1 MMRIEQET
9 INEIR
14 EKNDI
19 LDVVSEYVKLEKRG
33 RNYIGLCPF
42 HDEKTPSFSVS
53 EDKQIC
59 HCFGCKKG
67 GNVFQFIQEIKSVSF
82 IDAVSELGNRVGI
95 HIEQETTSHDTSEIV
110 DDHIKMIEMHELMA
124 NNFHYIL
131 KHTEEGEAALAY
143 LKSRGFTDELINDRK
158 IGYSPNHAKFT
169 HDFLEKNGYE
179 AVLAYEAGLL
189 SRNDETFDY
198 FDRFRDRIIFP
209 LQNFQGKTVGFS
221 GRTYTDQS
229 PKYLNSP
236 ETPIF
241 QKRKMLY
248 NIDRAR
254 KAIRQNDEVILL
266 EGFMD
271 VIKASEANIKQ
282 VVATM
287 GTALS
292 KEHIIM
298 VKKLAS
304 NVTLLYDGDFAGTEA
319 ALNVGKSLLT
329 EGLNVF
335 VVNLPKKMDPDDY
348 ITEYGEDAF
357 KSFVDGQKQ
366 SYVAFKAQQLYYANE
381 NNDLKHD
388 QHLEEL
394 IQDLNLIRSEFL
406 RKKVLQQIADLYKV
420 DVNSL
425 KNRLAPTIVQNSI
438 DYNYN
443 VPEIKEKKQDKV
455 GRAEQAILKHFM
467 NHKQLFLEYHSR
479 INQEDFTSLNNRVI
493 FSRLNGYYKNNDV
506 FNISDFS
513 SYIEEHQVMETVMY
527 LDSMLIN
534 DEPEKDEME
543 DYIEVIS
550 PSVDQ
555 ELTIEY
561 LNEQL
566 NRAMQMGDLAL
577 QRQYLEQ
584 IIQFNRNRM

>member
-1 MMRIEQET
+1 MRIEQEL

-67 GNVFQFIQEIKSVSF
+67 GNVFQFIQEIKGISF
-82 IDAVSELGNRVGI
+82 VDAVRELGDKVDI
-95 HIEQETTSHDTSEIV
+95 HIEQQETAPTEGIV

-124 NNFHYIL
+124 NNYNYIL
-131 KHTEEGEAALAY
+131 KHTEEGEAALNY
-143 LKSRGFTDELINDRK
+143 LKSRGFTEELINDRK
-158 IGYSPNHAKFT
+158 IGYAPNHSKFT
-169 HDFLEKNGYE
+169 HDFLEKNGYD

-209 LQNFQGKTVGFS
+209 LLNFQGKTVGFS

-254 KAIRQNDEVILL
+254 KFIRQNDEVILL

-271 VIKASEANIKQ
+271 VIKSFEADIKQ

-292 KEHIIM
+292 REHVTM

-304 NVTLLYDGDFAGTEA
+304 NVTLLYDGDFAGKEA
-319 ALNVGKSLLT
+319 AINVGKDLLN

-335 VVNLPKKMDPDDY
+335 VVNLPKTMDPDDY
-348 ITEYGEDAF
+348 ITEYGSDAF
-357 KSFVDGQKQ
+357 KSFVEGQKQ
-366 SYVAFKAQQLYYANE
+366 SYVTFKAQQLYYANE
-381 NNDLKHD
+381 NNDLKHE
-388 QHLEEL
+388 QHIEEL
-394 IQDLNLIRSEFL
+394 IHDINLIQSEFL
-406 RKKVLQQIADLYKV
+406 RKKVLQQVADLYKV

-425 KNRLAPTIVQNSI
+425 KNRLSPNIVQNYT
-438 DYNYN
+438 DYNN
-443 VPEIKEKKQDKV
+443 FVPEMKEKKLDKI
-455 GRAEQAILKHFM
+455 GRAEQALLKHFM

-513 SYIEEHQVMETVMY
+513 SYIEEHQIIETVMY
-527 LDSMLIN
+527 LDSLLIN
-534 DEPEKDEME
+534 DEPETEEIE
-543 DYIEVIS
+543 DYIRIIS
-550 PSVDQ
+550 PNEHKENS
-555 ELTIEY
+555 IEY
-561 LNEQL
+561 LNQQL
-566 NRAMQMGDLAL
+566 NKAMQAGDIAL

-584 IIQFNRNRM
+584 IVQYNRNRM

>member
-1 MMRIEQET
+1 MRIEQEL

-42 HDEKTPSFSVS
+42 HDEKSPSFSVS

-67 GNVFQFIQEIKSVSF
+67 GNVFQFIQEIKGISF
-82 IDAVSELGNRVGI
+82 VDAVRELGDKVDI
-95 HIEQETTSHDTSEIV
+95 HIEQQETAPTEGIV

-124 NNFHYIL
+124 NNYHYIL
-131 KHTEEGEAALAY
+131 KHTEEGEAALNY
-143 LKSRGFTDELINDRK
+143 LKSRGFTEELINDRK
-158 IGYSPNHAKFT
+158 IGYAPNHSKFT
-169 HDFLEKNGYE
+169 HDFLEKNGYD

-209 LQNFQGKTVGFS
+209 LLNFQGKTVGFS

-248 NIDRAR
+248 NVDRAR
-254 KAIRQNDEVILL
+254 KFIRQNDEVILL

-271 VIKASEANIKQ
+271 VIKSFEADIKQ

-292 KEHIIM
+292 REHVTM

-304 NVTLLYDGDFAGTEA
+304 NVTLLYDGDFAGKEA
-319 ALNVGKSLLT
+319 AINVGKDLLN

-335 VVNLPKKMDPDDY
+335 VVNLPKTMDPDDY
-348 ITEYGEDAF
+348 ITEYGSDAF
-357 KSFVDGQKQ
+357 KSFVEGQKQ
-366 SYVAFKAQQLYYANE
+366 SYVTFKAQQLYYANE
-381 NNDLKHD
+381 NNDLKHE
-388 QHLEEL
+388 QHIEEL
-394 IQDLNLIRSEFL
+394 IHDINLIQSEFL
-406 RKKVLQQIADLYKV
+406 RKKVLQQVADLYKV

-425 KNRLAPTIVQNSI
+425 KNRLSPNIVQNYT
-438 DYNYN
+438 DYNN
-443 VPEIKEKKQDKV
+443 FVPEMKEKKLDKI
-455 GRAEQAILKHFM
+455 GRAEQALLKHFM

-513 SYIEEHQVMETVMY
+513 SYIEEHQIIETVMY
-527 LDSMLIN
+527 LDSLLIN
-534 DEPEKDEME
+534 DEPETEEIE
-543 DYIEVIS
+543 DYIRIICPNEHKENS
-550 PSVDQ
+550 
-555 ELTIEY
+555 IEY
-561 LNEQL
+561 LNQQL
-566 NRAMQMGDLAL
+566 NKAMQAGDIAL

-584 IIQFNRNRM
+584 IVQYNRNRM

>member
-1 MMRIEQET
+1 MRIEQEL

-67 GNVFQFIQEIKSVSF
+67 GNVFQFIQEIKGISF
-82 IDAVSELGNRVGI
+82 VDAVRELGDKVDI
-95 HIEQETTSHDTSEIV
+95 HIEQQETAPTEGIV

-124 NNFHYIL
+124 NNYHYIL
-131 KHTEEGEAALAY
+131 KHTEEGEAALNY
-143 LKSRGFTDELINDRK
+143 LKSRGFTEELINDRK
-158 IGYSPNHAKFT
+158 IGYAPNHSKFT
-169 HDFLEKNGYE
+169 HDFLEKNGYD

-189 SRNDETFDY
+189 SRNDKTFDY

-209 LQNFQGKTVGFS
+209 LLNFQGKTVGFS

-254 KAIRQNDEVILL
+254 KFIRQNDEVILL

-271 VIKASEANIKQ
+271 VIKSFEADIKQ

-292 KEHIIM
+292 REHVTM

-304 NVTLLYDGDFAGTEA
+304 NVTLLYDGDFAGKEA
-319 ALNVGKSLLT
+319 AINVGKDLLN

-335 VVNLPKKMDPDDY
+335 VVNLPKTMDPDDY
-348 ITEYGEDAF
+348 ITEYGSDAF
-357 KSFVDGQKQ
+357 KSFVEGQKQ
-366 SYVAFKAQQLYYANE
+366 SYVTFKAQQLYYANE
-381 NNDLKHD
+381 NNDLKHE
-388 QHLEEL
+388 QHIEEL
-394 IQDLNLIRSEFL
+394 IHDINLIQSEFL
-406 RKKVLQQIADLYKV
+406 RKKVLQQVADLYKV

-425 KNRLAPTIVQNSI
+425 KNRLSPNIVQNYT
-438 DYNYN
+438 DYNN
-443 VPEIKEKKQDKV
+443 FVPEMKEKKLDKI
-455 GRAEQAILKHFM
+455 GRAEQALLKHFM

-513 SYIEEHQVMETVMY
+513 SYIEEHQIIETVMY
-527 LDSMLIN
+527 LDSLLIN
-534 DEPEKDEME
+534 DEPETEEIE
-543 DYIEVIS
+543 DYIRIIS
-550 PSVDQ
+550 PNEHKENS
-555 ELTIEY
+555 IEY
-561 LNEQL
+561 LNQQL
-566 NRAMQMGDLAL
+566 NKAMQAGDIAL

-584 IIQFNRNRM
+584 IVQYNRNRM

>member
-1 MMRIEQET
+1 MRIEQEL

-67 GNVFQFIQEIKSVSF
+67 GNVFQFIQEIKGISF
-82 IDAVSELGNRVGI
+82 VDAVRELGDKVDI
-95 HIEQETTSHDTSEIV
+95 HIEQQETAPTEGIV

-124 NNFHYIL
+124 NNYHYIL
-131 KHTEEGEAALAY
+131 KHTEEGEAALNY
-143 LKSRGFTDELINDRK
+143 LKSRGFTEELINNRK
-158 IGYSPNHAKFT
+158 IGYAPNHSKFT
-169 HDFLEKNGYE
+169 HDFLEKNGYD

-209 LQNFQGKTVGFS
+209 LLNFQGKTVGFS

-254 KAIRQNDEVILL
+254 KFIRQNDEVILL

-271 VIKASEANIKQ
+271 VIKSFEADIKQ

-292 KEHIIM
+292 REHVTM

-304 NVTLLYDGDFAGTEA
+304 NVTLLYDGDFAGKEA
-319 ALNVGKSLLT
+319 AINVGKDLLN

-335 VVNLPKKMDPDDY
+335 VVNLPKTMDPDDY
-348 ITEYGEDAF
+348 ITEYGSDAF
-357 KSFVDGQKQ
+357 KSFVEGQKQ
-366 SYVAFKAQQLYYANE
+366 SYVTFKAQQLYYANE
-381 NNDLKHD
+381 NNDLKHE
-388 QHLEEL
+388 QHIEEL
-394 IQDLNLIRSEFL
+394 IHDINLIQSEFL
-406 RKKVLQQIADLYKV
+406 RKKVLQQVADLYKV

-425 KNRLAPTIVQNSI
+425 KNRLSPNIVQNYT
-438 DYNYN
+438 DYNN
-443 VPEIKEKKQDKV
+443 FVPEMKEKKLDKI
-455 GRAEQAILKHFM
+455 GRAEQALLKHFM

-513 SYIEEHQVMETVMY
+513 SYIEEHQIIETVMY
-527 LDSMLIN
+527 LDSLLIN
-534 DEPEKDEME
+534 DEPETEEIE
-543 DYIEVIS
+543 DYIRIIS
-550 PSVDQ
+550 PNEHKENS
-555 ELTIEY
+555 IEY
-561 LNEQL
+561 LNQQL
-566 NRAMQMGDLAL
+566 NKAMQAGDIAL

-584 IIQFNRNRM
+584 IVQYNRNRM

>member
-1 MMRIEQET
+1 MRIEQEL

-67 GNVFQFIQEIKSVSF
+67 GNVFQFIQEIKGISF
-82 IDAVSELGNRVGI
+82 VDAVRELGDKVDI
-95 HIEQETTSHDTSEIV
+95 HIEQQETAPTEGIV

-124 NNFHYIL
+124 NNYHYIL
-131 KHTEEGEAALAY
+131 KHTEEGEAALNY
-143 LKSRGFTDELINDRK
+143 LKSRGFTEELINDRK
-158 IGYSPNHAKFT
+158 IGYAPNHSKFT
-169 HDFLEKNGYE
+169 HDFLEKNGYD
-179 AVLAYEAGLL
+179 ALLAYEAGLL

-209 LQNFQGKTVGFS
+209 LLNFQGKTVGFS

-254 KAIRQNDEVILL
+254 KFIRQNDEVILL

-271 VIKASEANIKQ
+271 VIKSFEADIKQ

-292 KEHIIM
+292 REHVTM

-304 NVTLLYDGDFAGTEA
+304 NVTLLYDGDFAGKEA
-319 ALNVGKSLLT
+319 AINVGKDLLN

-335 VVNLPKKMDPDDY
+335 VVNLPKAMDPDDY
-348 ITEYGEDAF
+348 ITEYGSDAF
-357 KSFVDGQKQ
+357 KSFVEGQKQ

-381 NNDLKHD
+381 NNDLKHE
-388 QHLEEL
+388 QHIEEL
-394 IQDLNLIRSEFL
+394 IHDINLIQSEFL
-406 RKKVLQQIADLYKV
+406 RKKVLQQVADLYKV

-425 KNRLAPTIVQNSI
+425 KNRLSPNIVQNYT
-438 DYNYN
+438 DYNN
-443 VPEIKEKKQDKV
+443 FVPEMKEKKLDKV
-455 GRAEQAILKHFM
+455 GRAEQALLKHFM

-513 SYIEEHQVMETVMY
+513 SYIEEHQIIETVMY
-527 LDSMLIN
+527 LDSLLIN
-534 DEPEKDEME
+534 DEPETEEIE
-543 DYIEVIS
+543 DYIRIIS
-550 PSVDQ
+550 PNEHKENS
-555 ELTIEY
+555 IEY
-561 LNEQL
+561 LNQQL
-566 NRAMQMGDLAL
+566 NKAMQAGDIAL

-584 IIQFNRNRM
+584 IVQYNRNRM

>member
-1 MMRIEQET
+1 MRIEQEL

-59 HCFGCKKG
+59 HCFGCKIG
-67 GNVFQFIQEIKSVSF
+67 GNVFQFTQEIKGISF
-82 IDAVSELGNRVGI
+82 VDAVRELGDKVDI
-95 HIEQETTSHDTSEIV
+95 HIEQQETAPTEGIV

-124 NNFHYIL
+124 NNYHYIL
-131 KHTEEGEAALAY
+131 KHTEEGEAALNY
-143 LKSRGFTDELINDRK
+143 LKSRGFTEELINDRK
-158 IGYSPNHAKFT
+158 IGYAPNHSKFT
-169 HDFLEKNGYE
+169 HDFLEKNGYD

-209 LQNFQGKTVGFS
+209 LLNFQGKTVGFS

-254 KAIRQNDEVILL
+254 KFIRQNDEVILL

-271 VIKASEANIKQ
+271 VIKSFEADIKQ

-292 KEHIIM
+292 REHVTM

-304 NVTLLYDGDFAGTEA
+304 NVTLLYDGDFAGKEA
-319 ALNVGKSLLT
+319 AINVGKDLLN

-335 VVNLPKKMDPDDY
+335 VVNLPKTMDPDDY
-348 ITEYGEDAF
+348 ITEYGSDAF
-357 KSFVDGQKQ
+357 KSFVEGQKQ
-366 SYVAFKAQQLYYANE
+366 SYVTFKAQQLYYANE
-381 NNDLKHD
+381 NNDLKHE
-388 QHLEEL
+388 QHIEEL
-394 IQDLNLIRSEFL
+394 IHDINLIQSEFL
-406 RKKVLQQIADLYKV
+406 RKKVLQQVADLYKV

-425 KNRLAPTIVQNSI
+425 KNRLSPNIVQNYT
-438 DYNYN
+438 DYNN
-443 VPEIKEKKQDKV
+443 FVPEMKEKKLDKI
-455 GRAEQAILKHFM
+455 GRAEQALLKHFM

-513 SYIEEHQVMETVMY
+513 SYIEEHQIIETVMY
-527 LDSMLIN
+527 LDSLLIN
-534 DEPEKDEME
+534 DEPETEEIE
-543 DYIEVIS
+543 DYIRIIS
-550 PSVDQ
+550 PNEHKENS
-555 ELTIEY
+555 IEY
-561 LNEQL
+561 LNQQL
-566 NRAMQMGDLAL
+566 NKAMQAGDIAL

-584 IIQFNRNRM
+584 IVQYNRNRM

>member
-1 MMRIEQET
+1 MRIEQET

-67 GNVFQFIQEIKSVSF
+67 GNVFQFIQEIKDIPFVE
-82 IDAVSELGNRVGI
+82 AVKELGSRVDI
-95 HIEQETTSHDTSEIV
+95 HVESNEPSSSETIV

-131 KHTEEGEAALAY
+131 KHTEEGEEALAY

-158 IGYSPNHAKFT
+158 IGYSPNHSKFT
-169 HDFLEKNGYE
+169 HDFLEKNGYDT
-179 AVLAYEAGLL
+179 VLAFEAGLL

-209 LQNFQGKTVGFS
+209 LLNFQGKTVGFS
-221 GRTYTDQS
+221 GRTYTDQT

-254 KAIRQNDEVILL
+254 KYIRQNDEVILL

-271 VIKASEANIKQ
+271 VIKADQADIKQ

-304 NVTLLYDGDFAGTEA
+304 NVTLLYDGDFAGNEA
-319 ALNVGKSLLT
+319 ALNVGKILLN
-329 EGLNVF
+329 EGINVY
-335 VVNLPKKMDPDDY
+335 VVHLPKKMDPDDY
-348 ITEYGEDAF
+348 ITEYGNEAF
-357 KSFVDGQKQ
+357 KSFVDSQKQ
-366 SYVAFKAQQLYYANE
+366 SFVGFKAQQLYYANE
-381 NNDLKHD
+381 NNDLKHE

-394 IQDLNLIRSEFL
+394 INDINLIRSDFL
-406 RKKVLQQIADLYKV
+406 RKKVLQQVADLYKV

-425 KNRLAPTIVQNSI
+425 KNQLSPNIVQNTI
-438 DYNYN
+438 DYDQY
-443 VPEIKEKKQDKV
+443 VPDFKEKKLDKV
-455 GRAEQAILKHFM
+455 GRAEQALIKHFM
-467 NHKQLFLEYHSR
+467 NQKQLFLEYHSR

-493 FSRLNGYYKNNDV
+493 FSRLNGYYKNNDI

-513 SYIEEHQVMETVMY
+513 SYIEDHNVMETVMY
-527 LDSMLIN
+527 LDSLLIN
-534 DEPEKDEME
+534 DDPESEEIE
-543 DYIEVIS
+543 DYINIIS
-550 PSVDQ
+550 PD
-555 ELTIEY
+555 EIKENTIEY

-566 NRAMQMGDLAL
+566 NKAMQSGDMAL

-584 IIQFNRNRM
+584 IVQYNRNRM

>member
-1 MMRIEQET
+1 MRIEQET

-67 GNVFQFIQEIKSVSF
+67 GNVFQFIQEIKDIPFVE
-82 IDAVSELGNRVGI
+82 AVKELGSRVDI
-95 HIEQETTSHDTSEIV
+95 HVESNEPSSSEAIV

-131 KHTEEGEAALAY
+131 KHTEEGEEALAY

-158 IGYSPNHAKFT
+158 IGYSPNHSKFT
-169 HDFLEKNGYE
+169 HDFLEKNGYD
-179 AVLAYEAGLL
+179 AVLAFEAGLL

-209 LQNFQGKTVGFS
+209 LLNFQGKTVGFS
-221 GRTYTDQS
+221 GRTYTDQT

-254 KAIRQNDEVILL
+254 KFIRQNDEVILL

-271 VIKASEANIKQ
+271 VIKADQADIKQ

-304 NVTLLYDGDFAGTEA
+304 NVTLLYDGDFAGNEA
-319 ALNVGKSLLT
+319 ALNVGKILLN
-329 EGLNVF
+329 EGINVY
-335 VVNLPKKMDPDDY
+335 VVHLPKKLDPDDY
-348 ITEYGEDAF
+348 ITEYGNEAF
-357 KSFVDGQKQ
+357 KSFVDSQKQ
-366 SYVAFKAQQLYYANE
+366 SFVGFKAQQLYYANE
-381 NNDLKHD
+381 NNDLKHE

-394 IQDLNLIRSEFL
+394 INDINLIRSDFL
-406 RKKVLQQIADLYKV
+406 RKKVLQQVADLYKV

-425 KNRLAPTIVQNSI
+425 KNQLSPNIVQTTI
-438 DYNYN
+438 DYDQY
-443 VPEIKEKKQDKV
+443 VPDFKEKKLDKV
-455 GRAEQAILKHFM
+455 GRAEQALIKHFM
-467 NHKQLFLEYHSR
+467 NQKQLFLEYHSR

-513 SYIEEHQVMETVMY
+513 SYIEDHNIMETVMY
-527 LDSMLIN
+527 LDSLLIN
-534 DEPEKDEME
+534 DDPESEEIE
-543 DYIEVIS
+543 DYINIIS
-550 PSVDQ
+550 P
-555 ELTIEY
+555 EEIKENTIEY

-566 NRAMQMGDLAL
+566 NKAMQSGDMAL

-584 IIQFNRNRM
+584 IVQYNRNRM

>member
-1 MMRIEQET
+1 MRIEQEL

-67 GNVFQFIQEIKSVSF
+67 GNVFQFIQEIKGISF
-82 IDAVSELGNRVGI
+82 VDAVRELGDKVDI
-95 HIEQETTSHDTSEIV
+95 HIEQQETAPTEGIV

-124 NNFHYIL
+124 NNYHYIL
-131 KHTEEGEAALAY
+131 KHTEEGEAALNY
-143 LKSRGFTDELINDRK
+143 LKSRGFTEELINDRK
-158 IGYSPNHAKFT
+158 IGYAPNHSKFT
-169 HDFLEKNGYE
+169 HDFLEKNGYD

-189 SRNDETFDY
+189 SRNDQTFDY

-209 LQNFQGKTVGFS
+209 LLNFQGKTVGFS

-248 NIDRAR
+248 NVDRAR
-254 KAIRQNDEVILL
+254 KFIRQNDEVILL

-271 VIKASEANIKQ
+271 VIKSFEADIKQ

-292 KEHIIM
+292 REHVTM

-304 NVTLLYDGDFAGTEA
+304 NVTLLYDGDFAGKEA
-319 ALNVGKSLLT
+319 AINVGKDLLN

-335 VVNLPKKMDPDDY
+335 VVNLPKTMDPDDY
-348 ITEYGEDAF
+348 ITEYGSDAF
-357 KSFVDGQKQ
+357 KSFVEGQKQ
-366 SYVAFKAQQLYYANE
+366 SYVTFKAQQLYYANE
-381 NNDLKHD
+381 NNDLKHE
-388 QHLEEL
+388 QHIEEL
-394 IQDLNLIRSEFL
+394 IHDINLIQSEFL
-406 RKKVLQQIADLYKV
+406 RKKVLQQVADLYKV

-425 KNRLAPTIVQNSI
+425 KNRLSPNIVQNYT
-438 DYNYN
+438 DYNN
-443 VPEIKEKKQDKV
+443 FVPEMKEKKLDKI
-455 GRAEQAILKHFM
+455 GRAEQALLKHFM

-513 SYIEEHQVMETVMY
+513 SYIEEHQIIETVMY
-527 LDSMLIN
+527 LDSLLIN
-534 DEPEKDEME
+534 DEPETEEIE
-543 DYIEVIS
+543 DYIRIICPNEHKENS
-550 PSVDQ
+550 
-555 ELTIEY
+555 IEY
-561 LNEQL
+561 LNQQL
-566 NRAMQMGDLAL
+566 NKAMQAGDIAL

-584 IIQFNRNRM
+584 IVQYNRNRM

>member
-1 MMRIEQET
+1 MRIEQDL

-67 GNVFQFIQEIKSVSF
+67 GNVFQFIQEIKGISF
-82 IDAVSELGNRVGI
+82 VDAVRELGDKVDI
-95 HIEQETTSHDTSEIV
+95 HIEKQEMAPTEGIV

-124 NNFHYIL
+124 NNYHYIL
-131 KHTEEGEAALAY
+131 KHTEEGEAALNY
-143 LKSRGFTDELINDRK
+143 LKSRGFTEELINDRK
-158 IGYSPNHAKFT
+158 IGYAPNHSKFT
-169 HDFLEKNGYE
+169 HDFLEKNGYD

-209 LQNFQGKTVGFS
+209 LLNFQGKTVGFS

-254 KAIRQNDEVILL
+254 KFIRQNDEVILL

-271 VIKASEANIKQ
+271 VIKSFEADIKQ

-292 KEHIIM
+292 REHVTM

-304 NVTLLYDGDFAGTEA
+304 NVTLLYDGDFAGKEA
-319 ALNVGKSLLT
+319 AINVGKDLLN

-335 VVNLPKKMDPDDY
+335 VVNLPKTMDPDDY
-348 ITEYGEDAF
+348 ITEYGSDAF
-357 KSFVDGQKQ
+357 KSFVEGQKQ

-381 NNDLKHD
+381 NNDLKHE
-388 QHLEEL
+388 QHIEEL
-394 IQDLNLIRSEFL
+394 IHDINLIQSEFL
-406 RKKVLQQIADLYKV
+406 RKKVLQQVADLYKV

-425 KNRLAPTIVQNSI
+425 KNRLSPNIVQNYT
-438 DYNYN
+438 DYNN
-443 VPEIKEKKQDKV
+443 FVPEMKEKKLDKV
-455 GRAEQAILKHFM
+455 GRAEQALLKHFM

-513 SYIEEHQVMETVMY
+513 SYIEEHQIIETVMY
-527 LDSMLIN
+527 LDSLLIN
-534 DEPEKDEME
+534 DEPETEEIE
-543 DYIEVIS
+543 DYIRIIS
-550 PSVDQ
+550 PNEHKENS
-555 ELTIEY
+555 IEY
-561 LNEQL
+561 LNQQL
-566 NRAMQMGDLAL
+566 NKAMQAGDIAL

-584 IIQFNRNRM
+584 IVQYNRNRM

>member
-1 MMRIEQET
+1 MRIEQEL

-67 GNVFQFIQEIKSVSF
+67 GNVFQFIQEIKGISF
-82 IDAVSELGNRVGI
+82 VDAVRELGDKVDI
-95 HIEQETTSHDTSEIV
+95 HIEQQETAPTEGIV

-124 NNFHYIL
+124 NNYHYIL
-131 KHTEEGEAALAY
+131 KHTEEGEVALNY
-143 LKSRGFTDELINDRK
+143 LKSRGFTEELINDRK
-158 IGYSPNHAKFT
+158 IGYAPNHSKFT
-169 HDFLEKNGYE
+169 HDFLEKNGYD

-209 LQNFQGKTVGFS
+209 LLNFQGKTVGFS

-254 KAIRQNDEVILL
+254 KFIRQNDEVILL

-271 VIKASEANIKQ
+271 VIKSFEADIKQ

-292 KEHIIM
+292 REHVTM

-304 NVTLLYDGDFAGTEA
+304 NVTLLYDGDFAGKEA
-319 ALNVGKSLLT
+319 AINVGKDLLN

-335 VVNLPKKMDPDDY
+335 VVNLPKTMDPDDY
-348 ITEYGEDAF
+348 ITEYGSDAF
-357 KSFVDGQKQ
+357 KSFVEGQKQ
-366 SYVAFKAQQLYYANE
+366 SYVTFKAQQLYYANE
-381 NNDLKHD
+381 NNDLKHE
-388 QHLEEL
+388 QHIEEL
-394 IQDLNLIRSEFL
+394 IHDINLIQSEFL
-406 RKKVLQQIADLYKV
+406 RKKVLQQVADLYKV

-425 KNRLAPTIVQNSI
+425 KNRLSPNIVQNYT
-438 DYNYN
+438 DYNN
-443 VPEIKEKKQDKV
+443 FVPEMKEKKLDKI
-455 GRAEQAILKHFM
+455 GRAEQALLKHFM

-513 SYIEEHQVMETVMY
+513 SYIEEHQIIETVMY
-527 LDSMLIN
+527 LDSLLIN
-534 DEPEKDEME
+534 DEPETEEIE
-543 DYIEVIS
+543 DYIRIIS
-550 PSVDQ
+550 PNEHKENS
-555 ELTIEY
+555 IEY
-561 LNEQL
+561 LNQQL
-566 NRAMQMGDLAL
+566 NKAMQAGDIAL

-584 IIQFNRNRM
+584 IVQYNRNRM

>member
-1 MMRIEQET
+1 MRIEQEL

-42 HDEKTPSFSVS
+42 HDEKSPSFSVS

-67 GNVFQFIQEIKSVSF
+67 GNVFQFIQEIKGISF
-82 IDAVSELGNRVGI
+82 VDAVRELGDKVDI
-95 HIEQETTSHDTSEIV
+95 HIEQQETAPTEGIV

-124 NNFHYIL
+124 NNYHYIL
-131 KHTEEGEAALAY
+131 KHTEEGEAALNY
-143 LKSRGFTDELINDRK
+143 LKSRGFTEELINDRK
-158 IGYSPNHAKFT
+158 IGYAPNHSKFT
-169 HDFLEKNGYE
+169 HDFLEKNGYD

-209 LQNFQGKTVGFS
+209 LLNFQGKTVGFS

-254 KAIRQNDEVILL
+254 RFIRQNDEVILL

-271 VIKASEANIKQ
+271 VIKSFEADIKQ

-292 KEHIIM
+292 REHVTM

-304 NVTLLYDGDFAGTEA
+304 NVTLLYDGDFAGKEA
-319 ALNVGKSLLT
+319 AINVGKDLLN

-335 VVNLPKKMDPDDY
+335 VVNLPKTMDPDDY
-348 ITEYGEDAF
+348 ITEYGSDAF
-357 KSFVDGQKQ
+357 KSFVEGQKQ
-366 SYVAFKAQQLYYANE
+366 SYVTFKAQQLYYANE
-381 NNDLKHD
+381 NNDLKHE
-388 QHLEEL
+388 QHIEEL
-394 IQDLNLIRSEFL
+394 IHDINLIQSEFL
-406 RKKVLQQIADLYKV
+406 RKKVLQQVADLYKV

-425 KNRLAPTIVQNSI
+425 KNRLSPNIVQNYT
-438 DYNYN
+438 DYNN
-443 VPEIKEKKQDKV
+443 FVPEMKEKKLDKI
-455 GRAEQAILKHFM
+455 GRAEQALLKHFM

-513 SYIEEHQVMETVMY
+513 SYIEEHQIIETVMY
-527 LDSMLIN
+527 LDSLLIN
-534 DEPEKDEME
+534 DEPETEEIE
-543 DYIEVIS
+543 DYIRIICPNEHKENS
-550 PSVDQ
+550 
-555 ELTIEY
+555 IEY
-561 LNEQL
+561 LNQQL
-566 NRAMQMGDLAL
+566 NKAMQAGDIAL

-584 IIQFNRNRM
+584 IVQYNRNRM

>member
-1 MMRIEQET
+1 MRIEQET

-19 LDVVSEYVKLEKRG
+19 LDVVSEYVKLEKKG

-67 GNVFQFIQEIKSVSF
+67 GNVFQFIQEIKDIPFVE
-82 IDAVSELGNRVGI
+82 AVKELGSRVDI
-95 HIEQETTSHDTSEIV
+95 HVESNEPSSSEAIV

-131 KHTEEGEAALAY
+131 KHTEEGEEALAY
-143 LKSRGFTDELINDRK
+143 LKSRGFTDDLINDRK
-158 IGYSPNHAKFT
+158 IGYSPNHSKFT
-169 HDFLEKNGYE
+169 NDFLKKNGYD
-179 AVLAYEAGLL
+179 AVLAFEAGLL

-209 LQNFQGKTVGFS
+209 LLNFQGKTVGFS
-221 GRTYTDQS
+221 GRTYTDQT

-254 KAIRQNDEVILL
+254 KFIRQNDEVILL

-271 VIKASEANIKQ
+271 VIKADQADIKQ

-304 NVTLLYDGDFAGTEA
+304 NVTLLYDGDFAGNEA
-319 ALNVGKSLLT
+319 ALNVGKILLN
-329 EGLNVF
+329 EGINVY
-335 VVNLPKKMDPDDY
+335 VVHLPKKMDPDDY
-348 ITEYGEDAF
+348 ITEYGNEAF
-357 KSFVDGQKQ
+357 KSFVDSQKQ
-366 SYVAFKAQQLYYANE
+366 SFVGFKAQQLYYANE
-381 NNDLKHD
+381 NNDLKHE

-394 IQDLNLIRSEFL
+394 INDINLIRSDFL
-406 RKKVLQQIADLYKV
+406 RKKVLQQVADLYKV

-425 KNRLAPTIVQNSI
+425 KNQLSPNIVQNTI
-438 DYNYN
+438 DYDQY
-443 VPEIKEKKQDKV
+443 VPDFKEKKLDKV
-455 GRAEQAILKHFM
+455 GRAEQALIKHFM
-467 NHKQLFLEYHSR
+467 NQKQLFLEYHSR

-513 SYIEEHQVMETVMY
+513 SYIEDHNIMETVMY
-527 LDSMLIN
+527 LDSLLIN
-534 DEPEKDEME
+534 DDPESEEIE
-543 DYIEVIS
+543 DYINIIS
-550 PSVDQ
+550 P
-555 ELTIEY
+555 EEIKENTIEY

-566 NRAMQMGDLAL
+566 NKAMQSGDMAL

-584 IIQFNRNRM
+584 IVQYNRNRM

>member
-1 MMRIEQET
+1 MRIEQEL

-19 LDVVSEYVKLEKRG
+19 LNVVSEYVKLEKRG

-67 GNVFQFIQEIKSVSF
+67 GNVFQFIQEIKGISF
-82 IDAVSELGNRVGI
+82 VDAVRELGDKVDI
-95 HIEQETTSHDTSEIV
+95 HIEQQETAPTEGIV

-124 NNFHYIL
+124 NNYHYIL
-131 KHTEEGEAALAY
+131 KHTEEGEAALNY
-143 LKSRGFTDELINDRK
+143 LKSRGFTEELINDRK
-158 IGYSPNHAKFT
+158 IGYAPNHSKFT
-169 HDFLEKNGYE
+169 HDFLEKNGYD

-209 LQNFQGKTVGFS
+209 LLNFQGKTVGFS

-254 KAIRQNDEVILL
+254 KFIRQNDEVILL

-271 VIKASEANIKQ
+271 VIKSFEADIKQ

-292 KEHIIM
+292 REHVTM

-304 NVTLLYDGDFAGTEA
+304 NVTLLYDGDFAGKEA
-319 ALNVGKSLLT
+319 AINVGKDLLN

-335 VVNLPKKMDPDDY
+335 VVNLPKTMDPDDY
-348 ITEYGEDAF
+348 ITEYGSDAF
-357 KSFVDGQKQ
+357 KSFVEGQKQ
-366 SYVAFKAQQLYYANE
+366 SYVTFKAQQLYYANE
-381 NNDLKHD
+381 NNDLKHE
-388 QHLEEL
+388 QHIEEL
-394 IQDLNLIRSEFL
+394 IHDINLIQSEFL
-406 RKKVLQQIADLYKV
+406 RKKVLQQVADLYKV

-425 KNRLAPTIVQNSI
+425 KNRLSPNIVQNYT
-438 DYNYN
+438 DYNN
-443 VPEIKEKKQDKV
+443 FVPEMKEKKLDKI
-455 GRAEQAILKHFM
+455 GRAEQALLKHFM

-513 SYIEEHQVMETVMY
+513 SYIEEHQIIETVMY
-527 LDSMLIN
+527 LDSLLIN
-534 DEPEKDEME
+534 DEPETEEIE
-543 DYIEVIS
+543 DYIRIIS
-550 PSVDQ
+550 PNEHKENS
-555 ELTIEY
+555 IEY
-561 LNEQL
+561 LNQQL
-566 NRAMQMGDLAL
+566 NKAMQAGDIAL

-584 IIQFNRNRM
+584 IVQYNRNRM

>member
-1 MMRIEQET
+1 MRIEQEL

-67 GNVFQFIQEIKSVSF
+67 GNVFQFIQEIKGISF
-82 IDAVSELGNRVGI
+82 VDAVRELGDKVDI
-95 HIEQETTSHDTSEIV
+95 HIEQQETAPTEGIV

-124 NNFHYIL
+124 NNYHYIL
-131 KHTEEGEAALAY
+131 KHTEEGEAALNY
-143 LKSRGFTDELINDRK
+143 LKSRGFTEELINDRK
-158 IGYSPNHAKFT
+158 IGYAPNHSKFT
-169 HDFLEKNGYE
+169 HDFLEKNGYD
-179 AVLAYEAGLL
+179 ALLAYEAGLL

-209 LQNFQGKTVGFS
+209 LLNFQGKTVGFS

-254 KAIRQNDEVILL
+254 KFIRQNDEVILL

-271 VIKASEANIKQ
+271 VIKSFEADIKQ

-292 KEHIIM
+292 REHVTM

-304 NVTLLYDGDFAGTEA
+304 NVTLLYDGDFAGKEA
-319 ALNVGKSLLT
+319 AINVGKDLLN

-335 VVNLPKKMDPDDY
+335 VVNLPKTMDPDDY
-348 ITEYGEDAF
+348 ITEYGSDAF
-357 KSFVDGQKQ
+357 KSFVEGQKQ

-381 NNDLKHD
+381 NNDLKHE
-388 QHLEEL
+388 QHIEEL
-394 IQDLNLIRSEFL
+394 IHDINLIQSEFL
-406 RKKVLQQIADLYKV
+406 RKKVLQQVADLYKV

-425 KNRLAPTIVQNSI
+425 KNRLSPNIVQNYT
-438 DYNYN
+438 DYNN
-443 VPEIKEKKQDKV
+443 FVPEMKEKKLDKV
-455 GRAEQAILKHFM
+455 GRAEQALLKHFM

-513 SYIEEHQVMETVMY
+513 SYIEEHQIIETVMY
-527 LDSMLIN
+527 LDSLLIN
-534 DEPEKDEME
+534 DEPETEEIE
-543 DYIEVIS
+543 DYIRIIS
-550 PSVDQ
+550 PNEHKENS
-555 ELTIEY
+555 IEY
-561 LNEQL
+561 LNQQL
-566 NRAMQMGDLAL
+566 NKAMQAGDIAL

-584 IIQFNRNRM
+584 IVQYNRNRM

>member
-1 MMRIEQET
+1 MRIEQET

-67 GNVFQFIQEIKSVSF
+67 GNVFQFIQEIKDIPFVE
-82 IDAVSELGNRVGI
+82 AVKELGSRVDI
-95 HIEQETTSHDTSEIV
+95 HVESNEPSSSEAIV

-131 KHTEEGEAALAY
+131 KHTEEGEEALAY

-158 IGYSPNHAKFT
+158 IGYSPNHSKFT
-169 HDFLEKNGYE
+169 HDFLEKNGYD
-179 AVLAYEAGLL
+179 AVLAFEAGLL

-209 LQNFQGKTVGFS
+209 LLNFQGKTVGFS
-221 GRTYTDQS
+221 GRTYTDQT

-254 KAIRQNDEVILL
+254 KFIRQNDEVILL

-271 VIKASEANIKQ
+271 VIKADQADIKQ

-304 NVTLLYDGDFAGTEA
+304 NVTLLYDGDFAGNEA
-319 ALNVGKSLLT
+319 ALNVGKILLN
-329 EGLNVF
+329 EGINVY
-335 VVNLPKKMDPDDY
+335 VVHLPKKMDPDDY
-348 ITEYGEDAF
+348 ITEYGNEAF
-357 KSFVDGQKQ
+357 KSFVDSQKQ
-366 SYVAFKAQQLYYANE
+366 SFVGFKAQQLYYANE
-381 NNDLKHD
+381 NNDLKHE

-394 IQDLNLIRSEFL
+394 INDINLIRSDFL
-406 RKKVLQQIADLYKV
+406 RKKVLQQVADLYKV

-425 KNRLAPTIVQNSI
+425 KNQLSPNIVQNTI
-438 DYNYN
+438 DYDQY
-443 VPEIKEKKQDKV
+443 VPDFKEKKLDKV
-455 GRAEQAILKHFM
+455 GRAEQALIKHFM
-467 NHKQLFLEYHSR
+467 NQKQLFLEYHSR

-513 SYIEEHQVMETVMY
+513 SYIEDHNIMETVMY
-527 LDSMLIN
+527 LDSLLIN
-534 DEPEKDEME
+534 EDPESEEIE
-543 DYIEVIS
+543 DYINIIS
-550 PSVDQ
+550 P
-555 ELTIEY
+555 EEIKENTIEY

-566 NRAMQMGDLAL
+566 NKAMQSGDMAL

-584 IIQFNRNRM
+584 IVQYNRNRM

>member
-1 MMRIEQET
+1 MRIEQET

-19 LDVVSEYVKLEKRG
+19 LDVVSEYVKLEKKG

-67 GNVFQFIQEIKSVSF
+67 GNVFQFIQEIKDIPFVE
-82 IDAVSELGNRVGI
+82 AVKELGSRVDI
-95 HIEQETTSHDTSEIV
+95 HVESNEPSSSEAIV

-131 KHTEEGEAALAY
+131 KHTEEGEEALAY
-143 LKSRGFTDELINDRK
+143 LKSRGFTDDLINDRK
-158 IGYSPNHAKFT
+158 IGYSPNHSKFT
-169 HDFLEKNGYE
+169 HDFLEKNGYD
-179 AVLAYEAGLL
+179 AVLAFEAGLL

-209 LQNFQGKTVGFS
+209 LLNFQGKTVGFS
-221 GRTYTDQS
+221 GRTYTDQT

-254 KAIRQNDEVILL
+254 KFIRQNDEVILL

-271 VIKASEANIKQ
+271 VIKADQADIKQ

-304 NVTLLYDGDFAGTEA
+304 NVTLLYDGDFAGNEA
-319 ALNVGKSLLT
+319 ALNVGKILLN
-329 EGLNVF
+329 EGINVY
-335 VVNLPKKMDPDDY
+335 VVHLPKKMDPDDY
-348 ITEYGEDAF
+348 ITEYGNEAF
-357 KSFVDGQKQ
+357 KSFVDSQKQ
-366 SYVAFKAQQLYYANE
+366 SFVGFKAQQLYYANE
-381 NNDLKHD
+381 NNDLKHE

-394 IQDLNLIRSEFL
+394 INDINLIRSDFL
-406 RKKVLQQIADLYKV
+406 RKKVLQQVADLYKV

-425 KNRLAPTIVQNSI
+425 KNQLSPNIVQNTI
-438 DYNYN
+438 DYDQY
-443 VPEIKEKKQDKV
+443 VPDFKEKKLDKV
-455 GRAEQAILKHFM
+455 GRAEQALIKHFM
-467 NHKQLFLEYHSR
+467 NQKQLFLEYHSR

-513 SYIEEHQVMETVMY
+513 SYIEDHNIMETVMY
-527 LDSMLIN
+527 LDSLLIN
-534 DEPEKDEME
+534 DDPESEEIE
-543 DYIEVIS
+543 DYINIIS
-550 PSVDQ
+550 P
-555 ELTIEY
+555 EEIKENTIEY

-566 NRAMQMGDLAL
+566 NKAMQSGDMAL

-584 IIQFNRNRM
+584 IVQYNRNRM

>member
-1 MMRIEQET
+1 MRIEQEL

-67 GNVFQFIQEIKSVSF
+67 GNVFQFIQEIKGISF
-82 IDAVSELGNRVGI
+82 VDAVRELGDKVDI
-95 HIEQETTSHDTSEIV
+95 HIEQQETAPTEGIV

-124 NNFHYIL
+124 NNYHYIL
-131 KHTEEGEAALAY
+131 KHTEEGEAALNY
-143 LKSRGFTDELINDRK
+143 LKSRGFTEELINDRK
-158 IGYSPNHAKFT
+158 IGYAPNHSKFT
-169 HDFLEKNGYE
+169 HDFLEKNGYD

-209 LQNFQGKTVGFS
+209 LLNFQGKTVGFS

-254 KAIRQNDEVILL
+254 KFIRQNDEVILL

-271 VIKASEANIKQ
+271 VIKSFEADIKQ

-292 KEHIIM
+292 REHVTM

-304 NVTLLYDGDFAGTEA
+304 NVTLLYDGDFAGKEA
-319 ALNVGKSLLT
+319 AINVGKDLLN

-335 VVNLPKKMDPDDY
+335 VVNLPKTMDPDDY
-348 ITEYGEDAF
+348 ITEYGSDAF
-357 KSFVDGQKQ
+357 KSFVEGQKQ
-366 SYVAFKAQQLYYANE
+366 SYVTFKAQQLYYVNE
-381 NNDLKHD
+381 NNDLKHE
-388 QHLEEL
+388 QHIEEL
-394 IQDLNLIRSEFL
+394 IHDINLIQSEFL
-406 RKKVLQQIADLYKV
+406 RKKVLQQVADLYKV

-425 KNRLAPTIVQNSI
+425 KNRLSPNIVQNYT
-438 DYNYN
+438 DYNN
-443 VPEIKEKKQDKV
+443 FVPEMKEKKLDKI
-455 GRAEQAILKHFM
+455 GRAEQALLKHFM

-513 SYIEEHQVMETVMY
+513 SYIEEHQIIETVMY
-527 LDSMLIN
+527 LDSLLIN
-534 DEPEKDEME
+534 DEPETEEIE
-543 DYIEVIS
+543 DYIRIIS
-550 PSVDQ
+550 PNEHKENS
-555 ELTIEY
+555 IEY
-561 LNEQL
+561 LNQQL
-566 NRAMQMGDLAL
+566 NKAMQAGDIAL

-584 IIQFNRNRM
+584 IVQYNRNRM

>member
-1 MMRIEQET
+1 MRIEQEL

-67 GNVFQFIQEIKSVSF
+67 GNVFQFIQEIKGISF
-82 IDAVSELGNRVGI
+82 VDAVRELGDKVDI
-95 HIEQETTSHDTSEIV
+95 HIEQQETAPTEGIV

-124 NNFHYIL
+124 NNYHYIL
-131 KHTEEGEAALAY
+131 KHTEEGEAALNY
-143 LKSRGFTDELINDRK
+143 LKSRGFTEELINDRK
-158 IGYSPNHAKFT
+158 IGYAPNHSKFT
-169 HDFLEKNGYE
+169 HDFLEKNGYD

-209 LQNFQGKTVGFS
+209 LLNFQGKTVGFS

-254 KAIRQNDEVILL
+254 KFIRQNDEVILL

-271 VIKASEANIKQ
+271 VIKSFEADIKQ

-292 KEHIIM
+292 REHVTM

-304 NVTLLYDGDFAGTEA
+304 NVTLLYDGDFAGKEA
-319 ALNVGKSLLT
+319 AINVGKDLLN

-335 VVNLPKKMDPDDY
+335 VVNLPKTMDPDDY
-348 ITEYGEDAF
+348 ITEYGSDAF
-357 KSFVDGQKQ
+357 KSFVEGQKQ
-366 SYVAFKAQQLYYANE
+366 SYVTFKAQQLYYANE
-381 NNDLKHD
+381 NNDLKHE
-388 QHLEEL
+388 QHIEEL
-394 IQDLNLIRSEFL
+394 IHDINLIQSEFL
-406 RKKVLQQIADLYKV
+406 RKKVLQQVADLYKV

-425 KNRLAPTIVQNSI
+425 KNRLSPNIVRNYT
-438 DYNYN
+438 DYNN
-443 VPEIKEKKQDKV
+443 FVPEMKEKKLDKI
-455 GRAEQAILKHFM
+455 GRAEQALLKHFM

-513 SYIEEHQVMETVMY
+513 SYIEEHQIIETVMY
-527 LDSMLIN
+527 LDSLLIN
-534 DEPEKDEME
+534 DEPETEEIE
-543 DYIEVIS
+543 DYIRIIS
-550 PSVDQ
+550 PNEHKENS
-555 ELTIEY
+555 IEY
-561 LNEQL
+561 LNQQL
-566 NRAMQMGDLAL
+566 NKAMQAGDIAL

-584 IIQFNRNRM
+584 IVQYNRNRM

>member
-1 MMRIEQET
+1 MRIEQEL

-67 GNVFQFIQEIKSVSF
+67 GNVFQFIQEIKGISF
-82 IDAVSELGNRVGI
+82 VDAVRELGDKVDI
-95 HIEQETTSHDTSEIV
+95 HIEQQETAPTEGIV

-124 NNFHYIL
+124 NNYHYIL
-131 KHTEEGEAALAY
+131 KHTEEGEAALNY
-143 LKSRGFTDELINDRK
+143 LKSRGFTEELINDRK
-158 IGYSPNHAKFT
+158 IGYAPNHSKFT
-169 HDFLEKNGYE
+169 HDFLEKNGYD

-209 LQNFQGKTVGFS
+209 LLNFQGKTVGFS

-254 KAIRQNDEVILL
+254 KFIRQNDEVILL

-271 VIKASEANIKQ
+271 VIKSFEADIKQ

-292 KEHIIM
+292 REHVTM

-304 NVTLLYDGDFAGTEA
+304 NVTLLYDGDFAGKEA
-319 ALNVGKSLLT
+319 AINVGKDLLN
-329 EGLNVF
+329 ERLNVF
-335 VVNLPKKMDPDDY
+335 VVNLPKTMDPDDY
-348 ITEYGEDAF
+348 ITEYGSDAF
-357 KSFVDGQKQ
+357 KSFVEGQKQ
-366 SYVAFKAQQLYYANE
+366 SYVTFKAQQLYYANE
-381 NNDLKHD
+381 NNDLKHE
-388 QHLEEL
+388 QHIEEL
-394 IQDLNLIRSEFL
+394 IHDINLIQSEFL
-406 RKKVLQQIADLYKV
+406 RKKVLQQVADLYKV

-425 KNRLAPTIVQNSI
+425 KNRLSPNIVQNYT
-438 DYNYN
+438 DYNN
-443 VPEIKEKKQDKV
+443 FVPEMKEKKLDKI
-455 GRAEQAILKHFM
+455 GRAEQALLKHFM

-513 SYIEEHQVMETVMY
+513 SYIEEHQIIETVMY
-527 LDSMLIN
+527 LDSLLIN
-534 DEPEKDEME
+534 DEPETEEIE
-543 DYIEVIS
+543 DYIRIICPNEHKENS
-550 PSVDQ
+550 
-555 ELTIEY
+555 IEY
-561 LNEQL
+561 LNQQL
-566 NRAMQMGDLAL
+566 NKAMQAGDIAL

-584 IIQFNRNRM
+584 IVQYNRNRM

>member
-1 MMRIEQET
+1 MRIEQET

-67 GNVFQFIQEIKSVSF
+67 GNVFQFIQEIKDIPFVE
-82 IDAVSELGNRVGI
+82 AVKELGSRVDI
-95 HIEQETTSHDTSEIV
+95 HVESNEPSSSEAIV

-131 KHTEEGEAALAY
+131 KHTEEGEEALAY

-158 IGYSPNHAKFT
+158 IGYSPNHSKFT
-169 HDFLEKNGYE
+169 HDFLEKNGYD
-179 AVLAYEAGLL
+179 AVLAFEAGLL

-209 LQNFQGKTVGFS
+209 LLNFQGKTVGFS
-221 GRTYTDQS
+221 GRTYTDQT

-254 KAIRQNDEVILL
+254 KFIRQNDEVILL

-271 VIKASEANIKQ
+271 VIKADQADIKQ

-304 NVTLLYDGDFAGTEA
+304 NVTLLYDGDFSGNEA
-319 ALNVGKSLLT
+319 ALNVGKILLN
-329 EGLNVF
+329 EGINVY
-335 VVNLPKKMDPDDY
+335 VVHLPKKMDPDDY
-348 ITEYGEDAF
+348 ITEYGNEAF
-357 KSFVDGQKQ
+357 KSFVDSQKQ
-366 SYVAFKAQQLYYANE
+366 SFVGFKAQQLYYANE
-381 NNDLKHD
+381 NNDLKHE

-394 IQDLNLIRSEFL
+394 INDINLIRSDFL
-406 RKKVLQQIADLYKV
+406 RKKVLQQVADLYKV

-425 KNRLAPTIVQNSI
+425 KNQLSPNIVQNTI
-438 DYNYN
+438 DYDQY
-443 VPEIKEKKQDKV
+443 VPDFKEKKLDKV
-455 GRAEQAILKHFM
+455 GRAEQALIKHFM
-467 NHKQLFLEYHSR
+467 NQKQLFLEYHSR

-513 SYIEEHQVMETVMY
+513 SYIEDHNIMETVMY
-527 LDSMLIN
+527 LDSLLIN
-534 DEPEKDEME
+534 DDPESEEIE
-543 DYIEVIS
+543 DYINIIS
-550 PSVDQ
+550 P
-555 ELTIEY
+555 EEIKENTIEY

-566 NRAMQMGDLAL
+566 NKAMQSGDMAL

-584 IIQFNRNRM
+584 IVQYNRNRM

>member
-1 MMRIEQET
+1 MRIEQEL

-67 GNVFQFIQEIKSVSF
+67 GNVFQFIQEIKGISF
-82 IDAVSELGNRVGI
+82 VDAVRELGDKVDI
-95 HIEQETTSHDTSEIV
+95 HIEQQETAPTEGIV

-124 NNFHYIL
+124 NNYHYIL
-131 KHTEEGEAALAY
+131 KHTEEGEAALNY
-143 LKSRGFTDELINDRK
+143 LKSRGFTEELINDRK
-158 IGYSPNHAKFT
+158 IGYAPNHSKFT
-169 HDFLEKNGYE
+169 HDFLEKNGYD

-209 LQNFQGKTVGFS
+209 LLNFQGKTVGFS

-248 NIDRAR
+248 NVDRAR
-254 KAIRQNDEVILL
+254 KFIRQNDEVILL

-271 VIKASEANIKQ
+271 VIKSFEADIKQ

-292 KEHIIM
+292 REHVTM

-304 NVTLLYDGDFAGTEA
+304 NVTLLYDGDFAGKEA
-319 ALNVGKSLLT
+319 AINVGKDLLN

-335 VVNLPKKMDPDDY
+335 VVNLPKTMDPDDY
-348 ITEYGEDAF
+348 ITEYGSDAF
-357 KSFVDGQKQ
+357 KSFVEGQKQ
-366 SYVAFKAQQLYYANE
+366 SYVTFKAQQLYYANE
-381 NNDLKHD
+381 NNDLKHE
-388 QHLEEL
+388 QHIEEL
-394 IQDLNLIRSEFL
+394 IHDINLIQSEFL
-406 RKKVLQQIADLYKV
+406 RKKVLQQVADLYKV

-425 KNRLAPTIVQNSI
+425 KNRLSPNIVQNYT
-438 DYNYN
+438 DYNN
-443 VPEIKEKKQDKV
+443 FVPEMKEKKLDKI
-455 GRAEQAILKHFM
+455 GRAEQALLKHFM

-513 SYIEEHQVMETVMY
+513 SYIEEHQIIETVMY
-527 LDSMLIN
+527 LDSLLIN
-534 DEPEKDEME
+534 NEPETEEIE
-543 DYIEVIS
+543 DYIRIICPNEHKENS
-550 PSVDQ
+550 
-555 ELTIEY
+555 IEY
-561 LNEQL
+561 LNQQL
-566 NRAMQMGDLAL
+566 NKAMQAGDIAL

-584 IIQFNRNRM
+584 IVQYNRNRM

>member
-1 MMRIEQET
+1 MRIEQET

-67 GNVFQFIQEIKSVSF
+67 GNVFQFIQEIKDIPFVE
-82 IDAVSELGNRVGI
+82 AVKELGSRVDI
-95 HIEQETTSHDTSEIV
+95 HVESNEPSSSEAIV
-110 DDHIKMIEMHELMA
+110 DDYIKMIEMHELMA

-131 KHTEEGEAALAY
+131 KHTEEGEEALAY

-158 IGYSPNHAKFT
+158 IGYSPNHSKFT
-169 HDFLEKNGYE
+169 HDFLEKNGYD
-179 AVLAYEAGLL
+179 AVLAFEAGLL

-209 LQNFQGKTVGFS
+209 LLNFQGKTVGFS
-221 GRTYTDQS
+221 GRTYTDQT

-254 KAIRQNDEVILL
+254 KFIRQNDEVILL

-271 VIKASEANIKQ
+271 VIKADQADIKQ

-304 NVTLLYDGDFAGTEA
+304 NVTLLYDGDFAGNEA
-319 ALNVGKSLLT
+319 ALNVGKILLN
-329 EGLNVF
+329 EGINVY
-335 VVNLPKKMDPDDY
+335 VVHLPKKMDPDDY
-348 ITEYGEDAF
+348 ITEYGNEAF
-357 KSFVDGQKQ
+357 KSFVDSQKQ
-366 SYVAFKAQQLYYANE
+366 SFVGFKAQQLYYANE
-381 NNDLKHD
+381 NNDLKHE

-394 IQDLNLIRSEFL
+394 INDINLIRSDFL
-406 RKKVLQQIADLYKV
+406 RKKVLQQVADLYKV

-425 KNRLAPTIVQNSI
+425 KNQLSPNIVQNTI
-438 DYNYN
+438 DYDQY
-443 VPEIKEKKQDKV
+443 VPDFKEKKLDKV
-455 GRAEQAILKHFM
+455 GRAEQALIKHFM
-467 NHKQLFLEYHSR
+467 NQKQLFLEYHSR

-513 SYIEEHQVMETVMY
+513 SYIEDHNIMETVMY
-527 LDSMLIN
+527 LDSLLIN
-534 DEPEKDEME
+534 DDPESEEIE
-543 DYIEVIS
+543 DYINIIS
-550 PSVDQ
+550 P
-555 ELTIEY
+555 EEIKENTIEY

-566 NRAMQMGDLAL
+566 NKAMQSGDMAL

-584 IIQFNRNRM
+584 IVQYNRNRM

>member
-1 MMRIEQET
+1 MRIEQET

-67 GNVFQFIQEIKSVSF
+67 GNVFQFIQEIKDIPFVE
-82 IDAVSELGNRVGI
+82 AVKELGSRVDI
-95 HIEQETTSHDTSEIV
+95 HVESNEPSSSEAIV

-131 KHTEEGEAALAY
+131 KHTEEGEEALAY

-158 IGYSPNHAKFT
+158 IGYSPNHSKFT
-169 HDFLEKNGYE
+169 HDFLEKNGYD
-179 AVLAYEAGLL
+179 AVLAFEAGLL

-209 LQNFQGKTVGFS
+209 LLNFQGKTVGFS
-221 GRTYTDQS
+221 GRTYTDQT

-254 KAIRQNDEVILL
+254 KFIRQNDEVILL

-271 VIKASEANIKQ
+271 VIKADQADIKQ

-304 NVTLLYDGDFAGTEA
+304 NVTLLYDGDFAGNEA
-319 ALNVGKSLLT
+319 TLNVGKILLN
-329 EGLNVF
+329 EGINVY
-335 VVNLPKKMDPDDY
+335 VVHLPKKMDPDDY
-348 ITEYGEDAF
+348 ITEYGNEAF
-357 KSFVDGQKQ
+357 KSFVDSQKQ
-366 SYVAFKAQQLYYANE
+366 SFVGFKAQQLYYANE
-381 NNDLKHD
+381 NNDLKHE

-394 IQDLNLIRSEFL
+394 INDINLIRSDFL
-406 RKKVLQQIADLYKV
+406 RKKVLQQVADLYKV

-425 KNRLAPTIVQNSI
+425 KNQLSPNIVQNTI
-438 DYNYN
+438 DYDQY
-443 VPEIKEKKQDKV
+443 VPDFKGKKLDKV
-455 GRAEQAILKHFM
+455 GRAEQALIKHFM
-467 NHKQLFLEYHSR
+467 NQKQLFLEYHSR

-513 SYIEEHQVMETVMY
+513 SYIEDHNIMETVMY
-527 LDSMLIN
+527 LDSLLIN
-534 DEPEKDEME
+534 DDPESEEIE
-543 DYIEVIS
+543 DYINIIS
-550 PSVDQ
+550 P
-555 ELTIEY
+555 EEIKENTIEY

-566 NRAMQMGDLAL
+566 NKAMQSGDMAL

-584 IIQFNRNRM
+584 IVQYNRNRM

>member
-1 MMRIEQET
+1 MRIEQET

-67 GNVFQFIQEIKSVSF
+67 GNVFQFIQEIKDIPFVE
-82 IDAVSELGNRVGI
+82 AVKELGSRVDI
-95 HIEQETTSHDTSEIV
+95 HVESNEPSSSEAIV

-131 KHTEEGEAALAY
+131 KHTEEGEEALAY

-158 IGYSPNHAKFT
+158 IGYSPNHSKFT
-169 HDFLEKNGYE
+169 HDFLEKNGYD
-179 AVLAYEAGLL
+179 AVLAFEAGLL

-209 LQNFQGKTVGFS
+209 LLNFQGKTVGFS
-221 GRTYTDQS
+221 GRTYTDQT

-254 KAIRQNDEVILL
+254 KFIRQNDEVILL

-271 VIKASEANIKQ
+271 VIKADQADIKQ

-304 NVTLLYDGDFAGTEA
+304 NVTLLYDGDFAGNEA
-319 ALNVGKSLLT
+319 ALNVGKILLN
-329 EGLNVF
+329 EGINVY
-335 VVNLPKKMDPDDY
+335 VVHLPKKMDPDDY
-348 ITEYGEDAF
+348 ITEYGNEAF
-357 KSFVDGQKQ
+357 KSFVDSQKQ
-366 SYVAFKAQQLYYANE
+366 SFVGFKAQQLYYANE
-381 NNDLKHD
+381 NNDLKHE

-394 IQDLNLIRSEFL
+394 INDINLIRSDFL
-406 RKKVLQQIADLYKV
+406 RKKVLQQVADLYKV

-425 KNRLAPTIVQNSI
+425 KNQLSPNIVQNTI
-438 DYNYN
+438 DYDQY
-443 VPEIKEKKQDKV
+443 VPDFKEKKLDKV
-455 GRAEQAILKHFM
+455 GRAEQALIKHFM
-467 NHKQLFLEYHSR
+467 NQKQLFLEYHSR

-513 SYIEEHQVMETVMY
+513 SYIEDHNIMETVMY
-527 LDSMLIN
+527 LDSLLIN
-534 DEPEKDEME
+534 DDPESEEIE
-543 DYIEVIS
+543 DYINIIS
-550 PSVDQ
+550 P
-555 ELTIEY
+555 EEIKE
-561 LNEQL
+561 NK
-566 NRAMQMGDLAL
+566 AMQSGDMAL

-584 IIQFNRNRM
+584 IVQYNRNRM

>member
-1 MMRIEQET
+1 MRIEQEL

-67 GNVFQFIQEIKSVSF
+67 GNVFQFIQEIKGISF
-82 IDAVSELGNRVGI
+82 VDAVRELGDKVDI
-95 HIEQETTSHDTSEIV
+95 HIEQQETAPTEGIV

-124 NNFHYIL
+124 NNYHYIL
-131 KHTEEGEAALAY
+131 KHTEEGEAALNY
-143 LKSRGFTDELINDRK
+143 LKSRGFTEELINDRK
-158 IGYSPNHAKFT
+158 IGYAPNHSKFT
-169 HDFLEKNGYE
+169 HDFLEKNGYD

-209 LQNFQGKTVGFS
+209 LLNFQGKTVGFS

-254 KAIRQNDEVILL
+254 KFIRQNDEVILL

-271 VIKASEANIKQ
+271 VIKSFEADIKQ

-292 KEHIIM
+292 REHVTM

-304 NVTLLYDGDFAGTEA
+304 NVTLLYDGDFAGKESA
-319 ALNVGKSLLT
+319 INVGKDLLN

-335 VVNLPKKMDPDDY
+335 VVNLPKTMDPDDY
-348 ITEYGEDAF
+348 ITEYGSDAF
-357 KSFVDGQKQ
+357 KSFVEGQKQ
-366 SYVAFKAQQLYYANE
+366 SYVAYKAQQLYYANE
-381 NNDLKHD
+381 NNDLKHE
-388 QHLEEL
+388 QHIEEL
-394 IQDLNLIRSEFL
+394 IHDINLIQSEFL
-406 RKKVLQQIADLYKV
+406 RKKVLQQVADLYKV

-425 KNRLAPTIVQNSI
+425 KNRLSPNIVQNYT
-438 DYNYN
+438 DYNN
-443 VPEIKEKKQDKV
+443 FVPEMKEKKLDKV
-455 GRAEQAILKHFM
+455 GRAEQALLKHFM

-513 SYIEEHQVMETVMY
+513 SYIEEHQIIETVMY
-527 LDSMLIN
+527 LDSLLIN
-534 DEPEKDEME
+534 DEPETEEIE
-543 DYIEVIS
+543 DYIRIIS
-550 PSVDQ
+550 PNEHKENS
-555 ELTIEY
+555 IEY
-561 LNEQL
+561 LNQQL
-566 NRAMQMGDLAL
+566 NKAMQAGDIAL

-584 IIQFNRNRM
+584 IVQYNRNRM

>member
-1 MMRIEQET
+1 MRIEQDL

-67 GNVFQFIQEIKSVSF
+67 GNVFQFIQEIKGISF
-82 IDAVSELGNRVGI
+82 VDAVRELGDKVDI
-95 HIEQETTSHDTSEIV
+95 HIEQQETAPTEGIV

-124 NNFHYIL
+124 NNYHYIL
-131 KHTEEGEAALAY
+131 KHTEEGEAALNY
-143 LKSRGFTDELINDRK
+143 LKSRGFTEELINDRK
-158 IGYSPNHAKFT
+158 IGYAPNHSKFT
-169 HDFLEKNGYE
+169 HDFLEKNGYD
-179 AVLAYEAGLL
+179 ALLAYEAGLL

-209 LQNFQGKTVGFS
+209 LLNFQGKTVGFS

-254 KAIRQNDEVILL
+254 KFIRQNDEVILL

-271 VIKASEANIKQ
+271 VIKSFEADIKQ

-292 KEHIIM
+292 REHVTM

-304 NVTLLYDGDFAGTEA
+304 NVTLLYDGDFAGKEA
-319 ALNVGKSLLT
+319 AINVGKDLLN

-335 VVNLPKKMDPDDY
+335 VVNLPKTMDPDDY
-348 ITEYGEDAF
+348 ITEYGSDAF
-357 KSFVDGQKQ
+357 KSFVEGQKQ

-381 NNDLKHD
+381 NNDLKHE
-388 QHLEEL
+388 QHIEEL
-394 IQDLNLIRSEFL
+394 IHDINLIQSEFL
-406 RKKVLQQIADLYKV
+406 RKKVLQQVADLYKV

-425 KNRLAPTIVQNSI
+425 KNRLSPNIVQNYT
-438 DYNYN
+438 DYNN
-443 VPEIKEKKQDKV
+443 FVPEMKEKKLDKV
-455 GRAEQAILKHFM
+455 GRAEQALLKHFM

-513 SYIEEHQVMETVMY
+513 SYIEEHQIIETVMY
-527 LDSMLIN
+527 LDSLLIN
-534 DEPEKDEME
+534 DEPETEEIE
-543 DYIEVIS
+543 DYIRIIS
-550 PSVDQ
+550 PNEHKENS
-555 ELTIEY
+555 IEY
-561 LNEQL
+561 LNQQL
-566 NRAMQMGDLAL
+566 NKAMQAGDIAL

-584 IIQFNRNRM
+584 IVQYNRNRM

>member
-1 MMRIEQET
+1 MRIEQET

-67 GNVFQFIQEIKSVSF
+67 GNVFQFIQEIKDIPFVE
-82 IDAVSELGNRVGI
+82 AVKELGSRVDI
-95 HIEQETTSHDTSEIV
+95 HVESNEPSSSETIV

-131 KHTEEGEAALAY
+131 KHTEEGEEALAY

-158 IGYSPNHAKFT
+158 IGYSPNHSKFT
-169 HDFLEKNGYE
+169 HDFLEKNGYDT
-179 AVLAYEAGLL
+179 VLAFEAGLL

-209 LQNFQGKTVGFS
+209 LLNFQGKTVGFS
-221 GRTYTDQS
+221 GRTYTDQT

-254 KAIRQNDEVILL
+254 KYIRQNDEVILL

-271 VIKASEANIKQ
+271 VIKADQADIKQ

-304 NVTLLYDGDFAGTEA
+304 NVTLLYDGDFAGNEA
-319 ALNVGKSLLT
+319 ALNVGKILLN
-329 EGLNVF
+329 EGINVY
-335 VVNLPKKMDPDDY
+335 VVHLPKKMDPDDY
-348 ITEYGEDAF
+348 ITEYGNETF
-357 KSFVDGQKQ
+357 KSFVDSQKQ
-366 SYVAFKAQQLYYANE
+366 SFVGFKAQQLYYANE
-381 NNDLKHD
+381 NNDLKHE

-394 IQDLNLIRSEFL
+394 INDINLIRSDFL
-406 RKKVLQQIADLYKV
+406 RKKVLQQVADLYKV

-425 KNRLAPTIVQNSI
+425 KNQLSPNIVQNTI
-438 DYNYN
+438 DYDQY
-443 VPEIKEKKQDKV
+443 VPDFKEKKLDKV
-455 GRAEQAILKHFM
+455 GRAEQALIKHFM
-467 NHKQLFLEYHSR
+467 NQKQLFLEYHSR

-493 FSRLNGYYKNNDV
+493 FSRLNGYYKNNDI

-513 SYIEEHQVMETVMY
+513 SYIEDHNVMETVMY
-527 LDSMLIN
+527 LDSLLIN
-534 DEPEKDEME
+534 DDPESEEIE
-543 DYIEVIS
+543 DYINIIS
-550 PSVDQ
+550 PD
-555 ELTIEY
+555 EIKENTIEY

-566 NRAMQMGDLAL
+566 NKAMQSGDMAL

-584 IIQFNRNRM
+584 IVQYNRNRM

>member
-1 MMRIEQET
+1 MRIEQET

-53 EDKQIC
+53 EEKQIC

-67 GNVFQFIQEIKSVSF
+67 GNVFQFIQEIKDIPFVE
-82 IDAVSELGNRVGI
+82 AVKELGSRVDI
-95 HIEQETTSHDTSEIV
+95 HVESNEPSSSEAIV
-110 DDHIKMIEMHELMA
+110 NDHIKMIEMHELMA

-131 KHTEEGEAALAY
+131 KHTEEGEEALAY

-158 IGYSPNHAKFT
+158 IGYSPNHSKFT
-169 HDFLEKNGYE
+169 HDFLEKNGYD
-179 AVLAYEAGLL
+179 AVLAFEAGLL

-209 LQNFQGKTVGFS
+209 LLNFQGKTVGFS
-221 GRTYTDQS
+221 GRTYTDQT

-254 KAIRQNDEVILL
+254 KFIRQNDEVILL

-271 VIKASEANIKQ
+271 VIKADQADIKQ

-304 NVTLLYDGDFAGTEA
+304 NVTLLYDGDFAGNEA
-319 ALNVGKSLLT
+319 ALNVGKILLN
-329 EGLNVF
+329 EGINVY
-335 VVNLPKKMDPDDY
+335 VVHLPKKMDPDDY
-348 ITEYGEDAF
+348 ITEYGNEAF
-357 KSFVDGQKQ
+357 KSFVDSQKQ
-366 SYVAFKAQQLYYANE
+366 SFVGFKAQQLYYANE
-381 NNDLKHD
+381 NNDLKHE

-394 IQDLNLIRSEFL
+394 INDINLIRSDFL
-406 RKKVLQQIADLYKV
+406 RKKVLQQVADLYKV

-425 KNRLAPTIVQNSI
+425 KNQLSPNIVQNTI
-438 DYNYN
+438 DYDQY
-443 VPEIKEKKQDKV
+443 VPDFKEKKLDKV
-455 GRAEQAILKHFM
+455 GRAEQALIKHFM
-467 NHKQLFLEYHSR
+467 NQKQLFLEYHSR

-513 SYIEEHQVMETVMY
+513 SYIEDYNIMETVMY
-527 LDSMLIN
+527 LDSLLIN
-534 DEPEKDEME
+534 DDPESEEIE
-543 DYIEVIS
+543 DYINIIS
-550 PSVDQ
+550 P
-555 ELTIEY
+555 EEIKENTIEY

-566 NRAMQMGDLAL
+566 NKAMQSGDMAL

-584 IIQFNRNRM
+584 IVQYNRNRM

>member
-1 MMRIEQET
+1 MRIEQEL

-67 GNVFQFIQEIKSVSF
+67 GNVFQFIQEIKGISF
-82 IDAVSELGNRVGI
+82 VDAVRELGDKVDI
-95 HIEQETTSHDTSEIV
+95 HIEQQETAPTEGIV

-124 NNFHYIL
+124 NNYHYIL
-131 KHTEEGEAALAY
+131 KHTEEGEAALNY
-143 LKSRGFTDELINDRK
+143 LKSRGFTEELINDRK
-158 IGYSPNHAKFT
+158 IGYAPNHSKFT
-169 HDFLEKNGYE
+169 HDFLEKNGYD
-179 AVLAYEAGLL
+179 ALLAYEAGLL

-209 LQNFQGKTVGFS
+209 LLNFQGKTVGFS

-254 KAIRQNDEVILL
+254 KFIRQNDEVILL

-271 VIKASEANIKQ
+271 VIKSFEADIKQ

-292 KEHIIM
+292 REHVTM

-304 NVTLLYDGDFAGTEA
+304 NVTLLYDGDFAGKEA
-319 ALNVGKSLLT
+319 AINVGKDLLN

-335 VVNLPKKMDPDDY
+335 VVNLPKTMDPDDY
-348 ITEYGEDAF
+348 ITEYGSDAF
-357 KSFVDGQKQ
+357 KSFVEGQKQ
-366 SYVAFKAQQLYYANE
+366 SYVTFKAQQLYYANE
-381 NNDLKHD
+381 NNDLKHE
-388 QHLEEL
+388 QHIEEL
-394 IQDLNLIRSEFL
+394 IHDINLIQSEFL
-406 RKKVLQQIADLYKV
+406 RKKVLQQVADLYKV

-425 KNRLAPTIVQNSI
+425 KNRLSPNIVQNYT
-438 DYNYN
+438 DYNN
-443 VPEIKEKKQDKV
+443 FVPEMKEKKLDKI
-455 GRAEQAILKHFM
+455 GRAEQALLKHFM

-513 SYIEEHQVMETVMY
+513 SYIEEHQIIETVMY
-527 LDSMLIN
+527 LDSLLIN
-534 DEPEKDEME
+534 DEPETEEIE
-543 DYIEVIS
+543 DYIRIIS
-550 PSVDQ
+550 PNEHKENS
-555 ELTIEY
+555 IEY
-561 LNEQL
+561 LNQQL
-566 NRAMQMGDLAL
+566 NKAMQAGDIAL

-584 IIQFNRNRM
+584 IVQYNRNRM